1 MSEPQES
8 GPKKRAKRGIF
19 FDVDGTLLTK
29 NSGPLYAKW
38 LYKQELISGGDL
50 LSSAY
55 YMLQYKLDWLD
66 ATALYDKIAKRS
78 EGEAVEMHRER
89 GRRFFE
95 EVLRD
100 IIRHPLVKVL
110 EAHRQEGDIV
120 AILTASTPILVDP
133 LAKEL
138 GVEHLLCSQL
148 EIDENDCYTG
158 LMASEPCFGIG
169 KVNAARRFC
178 EEHGLV
184 FEDSVAYADS
194 MTDRPLLAAVKNPQV
209 VDPDPLLRRV
219 AKKENWPIWAP
230 ESAALG

>member
-1 MSEPQES
+1 MTEPS
-8 GPKKRAKRGIF
+8 PSNPPKRAIF

-66 ATALYDKIAKRS
+66 ATALYEKIAKRS
-78 EGEAVEMHRER
+78 QGEAVEMHRDR
-89 GRRFFE
+89 GRRFYD
-95 EVLRD
+95 EVLKD
-100 IIRHPLVKVL
+100 IIRQPLVKAL
-110 EAHRQEGDIV
+110 EDHRQAGDVI

-138 GVEHLLCSQL
+138 KVEHLLCSQL
-148 EIDENDCYTG
+148 EIDEEDRYTG
-158 LMASEPCFGIG
+158 LLACEPCFGIG
-169 KVNAARRFC
+169 KVNAAKKFC

-194 MTDRPLLAAVKNPQV
+194 MTDRPLLAAVKHPRV
-209 VDPDPLLRRV
+209 VEPDALLRRV
-219 AKKENWPIWAP
+219 AKKENWPIWTP
-230 ESAALG
+230 ETASIGEG

>member
-1 MSEPQES
+1 MTEASPS
-8 GPKKRAKRGIF
+8 NPPKKAVF

-66 ATALYDKIAKRS
+66 ATALYEKIAKRS
-78 EGEAVEMHRER
+78 QGEAVEMHRDR
-89 GRRFFE
+89 GRRFYD
-95 EVLRD
+95 EVLKD

-110 EAHRQEGDIV
+110 EDHRQAGDVV

-138 GVEHLLCSQL
+138 KMEHLLCSQL
-148 EIDENDCYTG
+148 EIDDNDCYTG
-158 LMASEPCFGIG
+158 KLACEPCFGIG
-169 KVNAARRFC
+169 KVNAAKRFC
-178 EEHGLV
+178 ETHGLV

-194 MTDRPLLAAVKNPQV
+194 MTDRPLLAAVKHPRV
-209 VDPDPLLRRV
+209 VEPDPLLRRV
-219 AKKENWPIWAP
+219 AKKENWPIWSP
-230 ESAALG
+230 EAASIG